1 MIGSKTGTA
10 VRPRARKGPMSEAS
24 DIELLRR
31 IVAEQDRDGFRV
43 LYARHE
49 AAAFSL
55 ALHVTG
61 EETVAEEAVQDAMVR
76 VWKYAK
82 AFDEKKGTVRTWLL
96 RIVAR
101 QSMERIMAERKRRRE
116 HAEDEQLL
124 QNRPDSGAP
133 AAEADAER
141 GELLGALRAV
151 VGRLPVPERRMVALY
166 YGGGL
171 SQEEIAETMAMPKR
185 TVSYRMQKA
194 LERLREDLTRAGFAA
209 AAPLLAGDRLAEA
222 LCGGAQAP
230 ATLAPRVL
238 EGVSKAHLLRAGA
251 EVSRRAAGYSWT
263 SAVPWLLAAA
273 LALALGGGGYWY
285 AQQEKPE
292 PVAGT
297 SNPRTETPPPVN
309 PAPVKATLS
318 PENVTVVEPPHAD
331 KVWTFKDGPAPDLVP
346 TEGAWAWKKE
356 NAPWGGVMQFMEQ
369 ETVSMPLPVKTPH
382 RPFLIRTEYAAML
395 PVKGQWVTSYCG
407 FYGRDQKSL
416 PREFYE
422 GRLVHYMPELDPR
435 NWHEVH
441 TYFWDRYVCTYVNRT
456 MTSVYTLS
464 KPYPIEDIFVAF
476 GGSMRVRKIE
486 LHTLREDEL
495 PEDLLDAEALK
506 KRLMAMKDAKNLPRL
521 KLPEKKAAAE

>member
-1 MIGSKTGTA
+1 
-10 VRPRARKGPMSEAS
+10 MSEPS
-24 DIELLRR
+24 DIELLHR

-49 AAAFSL
+49 AAAYSL

-61 EETVAEEAVQDAMVR
+61 EEAVAEEAVQDAMVR

-116 HAEDEQLL
+116 HAEDEEIL
-124 QNRPDSGAP
+124 QNRPDTGTA
-133 AAEADAER
+133 AAETHAER

-151 VGRLPVPERRMVALY
+151 VGKLPVPERRMVALY

-185 TVSYRMQKA
+185 TVSYRLQKA
-194 LERLREDLTRAGFAA
+194 LEQLREDLTRAGFAA

-222 LCGGAQAP
+222 LCTGVQAP

-238 EGVSKAHLLRAGA
+238 EGVGKAHLLRASA

-273 LALALGGGGYWY
+273 LVLGAGGYWF
-285 AQQEKPE
+285 AQQEEPE
-292 PVAGT
+292 PVAAT
-297 SNPRTETPPPVN
+297 SSPRTEAPSPAS
-309 PAPVKATLS
+309 PAPDTGPTHV
-318 PENVTVVEPPHAD
+318 D
-331 KVWTFKDGPAPDLVP
+331 KVWTFKDGGPADLVP
-346 TEGAWAWKKE
+346 TEGAWEWKKDD
-356 NAPWGGVMQFMEQ
+356 ALWGGVMQFRDQ
-369 ETVSMPLPVKTPH
+369 ETVSMPLPVKSPQ
-382 RPFLIRTEYAAML
+382 RPFLIRAEYAAML
-395 PVKGQWVTSYCG
+395 PVKDKWVTSYCG

-422 GRLVHYMPELDPR
+422 GRLIHYMPELDPR

-464 KPYPIEDIFVAF
+464 KPYPVDDLFVAF

-495 PEDLLDAEALK
+495 PEDLIDAEALK
-506 KRLMAMKDAKNLPRL
+506 KRLMAMKDKKNLPRL
-521 KLPEKKAAAE
+521 KLPEKKATK

>member
-1 MIGSKTGTA
+1 MIGSKAGTA
-10 VRPRARKGPMSEAS
+10 VLHRARKGPMSEPS

-49 AAAFSL
+49 ASAYNL

-61 EETVAEEAVQDAMVR
+61 EEFLAEEAVQDAMVR
-76 VWKYAK
+76 VWKYAR

-116 HAEDEQLL
+116 HAEDEDIL
-124 QNRPDSGAP
+124 QRRPDSGAP

-151 VGRLPVPERRMVALY
+151 VGQLPVPERRMVALY

-209 AAPLLAGDRLAEA
+209 AAPMLAGERLGEA
-222 LCGGAQAP
+222 LCGGVQAP

-238 EGVSKAHLLRAGA
+238 ESVGKAHLLRASA

-263 SAVPWLLAAA
+263 SAVSWLLAAV
-273 LALALGGGGYWY
+273 LVLGGGYWY
-285 AQQEKPE
+285 AQQENKASAPKASE
-292 PVAGT
+292 PRE
-297 SNPRTETPPPVN
+297 NPQAREQ
-309 PAPVKATLS
+309 PAAPAA
-318 PENVTVVEPPHAD
+318 EPPHID
-331 KVWTFKDGPAPDLVP
+331 KVWTFKDGPSPDLEPNV
-346 TEGAWAWKKE
+346 GAWEWAKE
-356 NAPWGGVMQFMEQ
+356 NAPWGGVMQLRNQ
-369 ETVSMPLPVKTPH
+369 ESVSIPLQLKAPKQ
-382 RPFLIRTEYAAML
+382 PFLIHTEYAALL
-395 PVKGQWVTSYCG
+395 PVKDSWRLYFCS
-407 FYGRDQKSL
+407 FYGKSQQDFG
-416 PREFYE
+416 EDAYE
-422 GRLVHYMPELDPR
+422 GRLIHYMPRLDSL
-435 NWHEVH
+435 NWHEIH
-441 TYFWDRYVCTYVNRT
+441 TYFWDRYVAVYVNHT
-456 MTSVYTLS
+456 LTCVYTL
-464 KPYPIEDIFVAF
+464 KQPYPQEDFFVAY

-486 LHTLREDEL
+486 LHTLRENEL
-495 PEDLLDAEALK
+495 PEDLRDAEALK
-506 KRLMAMKDAKNLPRL
+506 QRLIAMKDAKDLPRL
-521 KLPEKKAAAE
+521 KLPEKKPAK

>member
-1 MIGSKTGTA
+1 
-10 VRPRARKGPMSEAS
+10 MSEPS

-43 LYARHE
+43 LYGRHE

-61 EETVAEEAVQDAMVR
+61 EEAVAEEAVQDAMVR

-116 HAEDEQLL
+116 HAEDEEIL
-124 QNRPDSGAP
+124 QNRAGAGAS

-185 TVSYRMQKA
+185 TVSYRLQKA
-194 LERLREDLTRAGFAA
+194 LEQLREDLTRAGFAA

-238 EGVSKAHLLRAGA
+238 EGVSRAHLLRASA

-273 LALALGGGGYWY
+273 LALAVGGIWY
-285 AQQEKPE
+285 AQQEKTE
-292 PVAGT
+292 PVAAT
-297 SNPRTETPPPVN
+297 LNPRTEAPPAN
-309 PAPVKATLS
+309 PAPVKATQ
-318 PENVTVVEPPHAD
+318 PPANGTIAEPAHVD
-331 KVWTFKDGPAPDLVP
+331 RVWTFKDGAPADLVP
-346 TEGAWAWKKE
+346 NEGSWTWAKE
-356 NAPWGGVMQFMEQ
+356 DAPWVGVMQVKNQ
-369 ETVSMPLPVKTPH
+369 ELVSMLLPVKSPK
-382 RPFLIRTEYAAML
+382 RPFLLRAEYSAL
-395 PVKGQWVTSYCG
+395 TPVKDKWMLSFCA
-407 FYGRDQKSL
+407 FYGTSQKTL
-416 PREFYE
+416 PREFYR
-422 GRLVHYMPELDPR
+422 GRLIHYTPELDPH

-441 TYFWDRYVCTYVNRT
+441 TYFWDRYVCTYVDRT
-456 MTSVYTLS
+456 MTCVYTLS
-464 KPYPIEDIFVAF
+464 KPYPMDELFVAF
-476 GGSMRVRKIE
+476 GGSMRVRKVE
-486 LHTLREDEL
+486 LHTLRENEL
-495 PEDLLDAEALK
+495 PQDLQDAEALK
-506 KRLMAMKDAKNLPRL
+506 KRLGDMKDAKNLPRL
-521 KLPEKKAAAE
+521 RLPDKKP